1 GREQQVIQNAPWF
14 PVANCVAEIVAP
26 LSGFHGSPILRLGGA
41 LNPRVLF
48 LYGTEGPCHARG
60 VMGDSEAALSIKQN
74 DSTVAVE
81 ALLEIVHRFLR
92 RPLRQASGFD
102 AIRRPLREHQLHD
115 GFAPS
120 GSGSGGAEII
130 GVAAAADERRVA
142 EAAGSFVERA
152 AG

>member
-1 GREQQVIQNAPWF
+1 MSLRV
-14 PVANCVAEIVAP
+14 
-26 LSGFHGSPILRLGGA
+26 LRLGGA

-48 LYGTEGPCHARG
+48 LYGTERPGHARG
-60 VMGDSEAALSIKQN
+60 VVGDSDEALPIEKNESR
-74 DSTVAVE
+74 VAVE

-102 AIRRPLREHQLHD
+102 AIGRPLREHELHD

-130 GVAAAADERRVA
+130 GGAAAADAKRVA

-152 AG
+152 SG